1 MDHDRC
7 KHLTGWLCSLLL
19 VLVTVAPAANAKSTG
34 TKTGADGEQRY
45 IVILED
51 PPLAAY
57 DGRAIHTPERKN
69 AVTRLEP
76 TANRLTGARKLDVH
90 TARSQAYLKFLD
102 ERFDAVKGE
111 AALRMGHQIKALQR
125 YRNATNG
132 FSTHLTADEV
142 RKLRAAP
149 GVKAVI
155 PDVIRHV
162 ETDAGPDWI
171 GAGKIHDGSA
181 GVTPTGGQGVV
192 VGLIDTGINW
202 DHPSF
207 ADPGE
212 GGGSGWDHVN
222 PYGSQL
228 GLCSDPEVK
237 CNDKLV
243 GVYDFIQDDPNTTKV
258 EENTKGKDNK
268 GHGTHV
274 ASTAVGN
281 PLNLTIGG
289 KQVSIG
295 GVAPNANLVS
305 YRVCYIAD
313 ENDPNDDG
321 CPTSA
326 ILQAIDQAISDQV
339 DVINMSL
346 GADASSPWG
355 AGTDA
360 QAYLNARAAG
370 IFVATSAGN
379 NGPNPGTVGSPANAP
394 WVTAVGAATHDRKFV
409 SLVENLSG
417 GDTTPPGDLI
427 GKSFTGGTG
436 TKTIV
441 YAGDYGN
448 ALCGTGNAESQPDC
462 DGNTGASN
470 PFAPNTF
477 NGEIVV
483 CDRGT
488 YGRVEKGK
496 NVMLAGAGGYILA
509 NTDAWGEDIVAD
521 NHCLPAAHIGAHD
534 GDKLR
539 AWLATG
545 SNHQGS
551 ISGFMAL
558 HDPSFADE
566 IASFSARGP
575 NLPPAADV
583 MKPDLIAP
591 GVRILGA
598 SVPNDTSFA
607 ILDGTSMASPHIAG
621 AAALIKAVHPD
632 WTPSMILSALLE
644 TATPELAH
652 DYNGSEA
659 TVNKRGAGRP
669 RLDLAVHAGLF
680 LDETKDNF
688 TRANP
693 QFNGEPRNLNLP
705 GLVDTQCVNSCTFQ
719 RTVTDMAGGASWS
732 ASAEGLPPDVTVSLS
747 PQNFSLADTASRLLT
762 ITVDLTQADLTGSWV
777 YGDVRLQ
784 SSGMPDAVLPLAVY
798 ASGGVLPDEWQI
810 DTDQVSGWQQ
820 FAVDGL
826 VALPDA
832 TFTSGGLV
840 VPDETT
846 RDLAQDPTEDDP
858 FDDNTGVMTV
868 WYSVPAGA
876 LWLHAETLASTA
888 NDLDLYVGRD
898 SNHDGKAQKS
908 EQLCSSTTPEDL
920 ELCDLFSPVAGD
932 YWVLVQNWD
941 ATNDPDTVTLKSAVV
956 GPQTDS
962 PLSATG
968 PGIVPAGGSF
978 DVRVAWENVNVPVG
992 TGMLGAVGV
1001 GTDRNNPGSI
1011 GVVPVKFTRS
1021 GVEAPQTTVL
1031 MNGLSRTIAVDA
1043 GQSHDRV
1050 FVDVPPGANSLA
1062 ITSSGADEQQ
1072 SDNLEIELYR
1082 MDFDNAFGDSPF
1094 AAPAST
1100 GGGPVA
1106 SASGGSGNGP
1116 ALNVGSSQ
1124 LQPGRWYV
1132 VVTNNGASAATVTL
1146 EADIVFSGQPIALHG
1161 GLWQPSIRTDLHQ
1174 GYDYN
1179 TTGSARGFLWYSF
1192 NEDGEPEW
1200 YLASGP
1206 EPDGNTWVA
1215 ELFRYTND
1223 GSEQHGVHVGYV
1235 SITTVAEND
1244 EIFSFL
1250 LFGKNGSDRME
1261 PSSFLTCPTVDN
1273 VKRSYTG
1280 LWSRARA
1287 GIGGASTLVNDF
1299 AQAYVHYI
1307 YDAQGNPRW
1316 MTSSSGLQLP
1326 ASGDMPLLQF
1336 TGYCAVCAD
1345 TGTSYET
1352 VGTLNVVFS
1361 DESDLA
1367 WTLDYTLR
1375 PPLSGS
1381 IERSN
1386 DAVKLTAPLACQ

>member
-1 MDHDRC
+1 MNQDHC
-7 KHLTGWLCSLLL
+7 KHLTRWLCSLLL
-19 VLVTVAPAANAKSTG
+19 VLLTAAPAANAKSTDA
-34 TKTGADGEQRY
+34 KTVAGGEQRY

-76 TANRLTGARKLDVH
+76 TANQFTGARKLDVH

-102 ERFDAVKGE
+102 ERLDAVKGE
-111 AALRMGHQIKALQR
+111 AALRMGHQLKPVQR

-132 FSTHLTADEV
+132 FSTDLTADEV
-142 RKLRAAP
+142 RKLRATP

-162 ETDAGPDWI
+162 ETDAGPNWI

-181 GVTPTGGQGVV
+181 GVTPTGGQGIV

-207 ADPGE
+207 GDPGE
-212 GGGSGWDHVN
+212 GDGSGWDHVN

-243 GVYDFIQDDPNTTKV
+243 GVYDFIHDDPNTTKI

-274 ASTAVGN
+274 ASIAVGN
-281 PLNLTIGG
+281 SLNLTIGG

-326 ILQAIDQAISDQV
+326 ILQAIEQAISDQV

-346 GADASSPWG
+346 GADASNPWSS
-355 AGTDA
+355 GTDA

-379 NGPNPGTVGSPANAP
+379 DGPNPGTVGSPANAP
-394 WVTAVGAATHDRKFV
+394 WVTAVGAATDDRRFV

-417 GDTTPPGDLI
+417 GDTTPPGNLI

-436 TKTIV
+436 IKEIV

-448 ALCGTGNAESQPDC
+448 ALCGTGNPELQPDC
-462 DGNTGASN
+462 DSNTGASN
-470 PFAPNTF
+470 PFPANTF

-496 NVMLAGAGGYILA
+496 NLMLAGAGGYILA
-509 NTDAWGEDIVAD
+509 NTDGGEDVVAD
-521 NHCLPAAHIGAHD
+521 NHCLPAAHIGAQD

-539 AWLATG
+539 TWLASG
-545 SNHQGS
+545 GNHQGS
-551 ISGFMAL
+551 ISGFMVQR
-558 HDPSFADE
+558 DPSLADE
-566 IASFSARGP
+566 IAGFSSRGP
-575 NLPPAADV
+575 NLPPVADV

-598 SVPNDTSFA
+598 SIPNDTSFA

-621 AAALIKAVHPD
+621 GAALIKAVHPD
-632 WTPSMILSALLE
+632 WTPSMILSAVLE

-652 DYNGSEA
+652 DYDGSEA

-680 LDETKDNF
+680 LDETRDNF
-688 TRANP
+688 NKANP

-705 GLVDTQCVNSCTFQ
+705 GLVDTRCVNTCTFQ

-732 ASAEGLPPDVTVSLS
+732 ASAEGLPPGVTVSIS
-747 PQNFSLADTASRLLT
+747 PQNFSIADSASRALD
-762 ITVDLTQADLTGSWV
+762 ITVDLTQADLTGTWV

-784 SSGMPDAVLPLAVY
+784 SSGMPDATLPLAVY

-820 FAVDGL
+820 FGLDGL

-832 TFTSGGLV
+832 TLTSGGLV

-858 FDDNTGVMTV
+858 YDGNTGVMTV
-868 WYSVPAGA
+868 WYTVPAGA

-898 SNHDGKAQKS
+898 SNLDGRAQKN
-908 EQLCSSTTPEDL
+908 EQLCSSTTPQDL

-956 GPQTDS
+956 GPQSDS

-968 PGIVPAGGSF
+968 PGIVPAAGSF
-978 DVRVAWENVNVPVG
+978 NVRVAWENANAPVG
-992 TGMLGAVGV
+992 TEMFGAVGV

-1011 GVVPVKFTRS
+1011 GIIPVKFTRTA
-1021 GVEAPQTTVL
+1021 VETPQTTVL
-1031 MNGLSRTIAVDA
+1031 MNGISRTIAVDA
-1043 GQSHDRV
+1043 GQGHDRV
-1050 FVDVPPGANSLA
+1050 FVDVPPGASSLA

-1082 MDFDNAFGDSPF
+1082 MDFDNAFGASPF
-1094 AAPAST
+1094 AAPADT
-1100 GGGPVA
+1100 GSGPVA

-1146 EADIVFSGQPIALHG
+1146 KADIAFSGQPIALHG
-1161 GLWQPSIRTDLHQ
+1161 GLWTPAIRTDLHQ

-1179 TTGSARGFLWYSF
+1179 TTGLARALLWYSYD
-1192 NEDGEPEW
+1192 EDGQPEW

-1206 EPDGNTWVA
+1206 EPSGNTWVA
-1215 ELFRYTND
+1215 ELRRFTND
-1223 GSEQHGVHVGYV
+1223 GVEQHYVHAGYV
-1235 SITTVAEND
+1235 SVTTVGEED

-1250 LFGKNGSDRME
+1250 LFGKNGSDRMQ
-1261 PSSFLTCPTVDN
+1261 PSSAPVCPLIDN
-1273 VKRSYTG
+1273 VERSYTG
-1280 LWSRARA
+1280 IWSRPAA
-1287 GIGGASTLVNDF
+1287 GVGGASTLVNGVS
-1299 AQAYVHYI
+1299 QAYVHYI
-1307 YDAQGNPRW
+1307 YDSQGDPRW
-1316 MTSSSGLQLP
+1316 LI
-1326 ASGDMPLLQF
+1326 ASPDPQSPTTEDMPLNQYR
-1336 TGYCAVCAD
+1336 GYCAVCSD
-1345 TGTSYET
+1345 TGVTSGT
-1352 VGTLNVVFS
+1352 VGTFNRVFS
-1361 DESDLA
+1361 DESNVT
-1367 WTLDYTLR
+1367 WTLNYMLSS
-1375 PPLSGS
+1375 PLSGT
-1381 IERSN
+1381 IDRTDE
-1386 DAVKLTAPLACQ
+1386 AAKLTVPLACQ